1 MQAATAEQTAPVL
14 NAQTRHAP
22 KQAVVDAGR
31 WNGRRM
37 SPTIGLEV
45 SGISLGEDFSDAD
58 IAQLRALLVRHK
70 VLVFRAQDITAA
82 QHVALAARFGALEQ
96 HSMLNRHPDH
106 PELVTFV
113 HDGNGAGAENRYHS
127 DTSFLPVPSMGSM
140 LRCVECPEVGGDTI
154 FVNMVDAYEQLPEAI
169 KQRLDGLYA
178 VHDASVVFGQR
189 GLKADARAKMR
200 SEHPPV
206 EHPVVR
212 THPESGEKILF
223 VNETFSTHF
232 ANFRSVHQGDWHL
245 DGPTHTRDLFDTL
258 VRQAY
263 RPEYQVRIRWDKN
276 TVVFWDNRSTQHY
289 AISDYFPNL
298 RSMARATIIGD
309 VPV

>member
-1 MQAATAEQTAPVL
+1 MQEATADRTAPTPNVKR
-14 NAQTRHAP
+14 AHAP
-22 KQAVVDAGR
+22 QHSAVDAGR
-31 WNGRRM
+31 WKGRRM
-37 SPTIGLEV
+37 SPTIGLEM
-45 SGISLGEDFSDAD
+45 SDISLGEHFSDAD

-70 VLVFRAQDITAA
+70 VLVFRAQDITAT
-82 QHVALAARFGALEQ
+82 QHVALAARFGDLEQ
-96 HSMLNRHPDH
+96 HSMLNRHPEH

-113 HDGNGAGAENRYHS
+113 HDGNGAGYENLYHS
-127 DTSFLPVPSMGSM
+127 DTSFLPTPSMGSM

-154 FVNMVDAYEQLPEAI
+154 FVNMADAYALLPEAI

-178 VHDASVVFGQR
+178 VHDASVIFGQR
-189 GLKADARAKMR
+189 GRSAEQRAKIR
-200 SEHPPV
+200 GEHPPV

-223 VNETFSTHF
+223 VNEAFTTHF
-232 ANFRSVHQGDWHL
+232 ANFRNVHEEEWKL
-245 DGPTHTRDLFDTL
+245 DGPTHTRDLFNTL

-263 RPEYQVRIRWDKN
+263 RPEYQVRIQWERN
-276 TVVFWDNRSTQHY
+276 TVVFWDNRATQHY
-289 AISDYFPNL
+289 AISDYFPNV